1 MDGRVL
7 SIAGSDSGGGAG
19 IQADI
24 KTITALGGY
33 AMTSI
38 TALTAQNTLGVEEV
52 SLVDPLMIERQIE
65 VVLDDLGA
73 DAIKLGML
81 ATKVTIELVARQLE
95 RRARG
100 IPIVLDPVMVATS
113 GNRLLESAAER
124 TLAERLLP
132 MSALV
137 TPNVPEAVALTGIDI
152 ETPDDLGRAADQLLL
167 MGASAVLVKGGHL
180 EGDVVVDLLRTAD
193 GSEVRFEGERQAVR
207 ATHGTGCTLSAAIAT
222 GLAQGMT
229 LESSVKRAIDFVRQ
243 AMRWAL
249 PLGRGAAGPLD
260 HGYALRHRHHDDV
273 VH

>member
-38 TALTAQNTLGVEEV
+38 TALTAQNTQGVSEV
-52 SLVDPLMIERQIE
+52 FPVDPFFVEKQIE

-81 ATKVTIELVARQLE
+81 QNRTIVELVARQLE
-95 RRARG
+95 RRARA

-113 GNRLLESAAER
+113 GGSLLDAAGREA
-124 TLAERLLP
+124 LAKRLLP
-132 MSALV
+132 MAALV
-137 TPNVPEAVALTGIDI
+137 TPNVPEAQVLTGIEI
-152 ETPDDLGRAADQLLL
+152 ESEADFERAADHLLL
-167 MGASAVLVKGGHL
+167 MGASAVLMKGGHL
-180 EGDVVVDLLRTAD
+180 SGESVVDLLRTAD
-193 GSEVRFEGERQAVR
+193 GMVSRFEHERLTTR

-229 LESSVKRAIDFVRQ
+229 LQSAIERALDYVHT
-243 AMRWAL
+243 AMRWAT
-249 PLGRGAAGPLD
+249 PLGHGPAGPLD
-260 HGYALRHRHHDDV
+260 HGFPLRHRPPEEP